1 MSVSDIL
8 VVGSGPAGLG
18 ACIEAARCGARVT
31 LVDENEKA
39 GGQLYKQIH
48 KFFGSGAH
56 YAGVRGFQIADLL
69 LEEAK
74 TLDVN
79 IQLGTRA
86 LGLLDD
92 GSISLLCGGTMHTHK
107 AKKVILATGA
117 KENAFA
123 FPGWTLPGVMT
134 AGAAQTFCNVH
145 GTLVGKNILVVGS
158 GNVGL
163 IVSYQLM
170 QAGANIVALVEGAPN
185 ITGYRVHAGKIQ
197 RAGVPIYTSATV
209 VAANGDTHVKSATI
223 AKVNEHFCPLEGS
236 EETLNV
242 DTILLAVGLN
252 PRIEL
257 AQMFGCETT
266 FEGVL
271 GGTFPYHDRYMRS
284 SAENVYVCGDVAGV
298 EEANT
303 ALEEGRL
310 AGLHAA
316 VSLGLSANE
325 AQTRLDAL
333 QQSLHDL
340 RSGGH
345 AKRRLD
351 GKMRTIEKGA
361 CLYG

>member
-8 VVGSGPAGLG
+8 VVGAGPAGLG
-18 ACIEAARCGARVT
+18 AAIEAARCGARVT
-31 LVDENEKA
+31 VVDENLKP

-69 LEEAK
+69 LNQAQE
-74 TLDVN
+74 LGVN
-79 IQLGTRA
+79 ILLDTRA
-86 LGLLDD
+86 IGRLDD
-92 GSISLLCGGTMHTHK
+92 GSLGLMQQGKLKTHT

-145 GTLVGKNILVVGS
+145 GTLVGKNILMVGS

-170 QAGANIVALVEGAPN
+170 QAGANVVALVEGAPQV
-185 ITGYRVHAGKIQ
+185 TGYKVHAGKIQ
-197 RAGVPIYTSATV
+197 RAGVPIYTSHSV
-209 VAANGDTHVKSATI
+209 VAANGNDHVESATI
-223 AKVNEHFCPLEGS
+223 ARVNECFCPIEGT
-236 EETLNV
+236 EKTIEV
-242 DTILLAVGLN
+242 DTVLLAVGLN
-252 PRIEL
+252 PRIEI
-257 AQMFGCETT
+257 AEMYGCKTT
-266 FEGVL
+266 FEGIL
-271 GGTFPYHDRYMRS
+271 GGVFPYHDAYMRS
-284 SAENVYVCGDVAGV
+284 SVQDVYVCGDIAGV

-316 VSLGLSANE
+316 TALGLSCE
-325 AQTRLDAL
+325 QHEERLDSL
-333 QQSLHDL
+333 QNSLRDL

-351 GKMRTIEKGA
+351 GKIRTIEKGA
-361 CLYG
+361 CLYV